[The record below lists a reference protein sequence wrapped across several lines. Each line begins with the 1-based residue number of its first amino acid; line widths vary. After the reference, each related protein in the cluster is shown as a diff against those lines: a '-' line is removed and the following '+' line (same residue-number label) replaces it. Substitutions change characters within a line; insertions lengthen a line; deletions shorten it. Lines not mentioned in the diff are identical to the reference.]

1 MSEQLVS
8 EHYEKGGLFDRIL
21 RGLEAIGKDTENL
34 SVGDLAAV
42 DEFHIRGRESTVEL
56 AERAGLSSG
65 MKVLDVGCGIG
76 GSARFLASEYGARV
90 SGIDLTPEFV
100 NVGRQ
105 LNDLIGVGDDID
117 LQVASALELPFES
130 GAFDLVWTEHVQ
142 MNIEDKRGFYG
153 ELGRVLK
160 PGGKFVFHD
169 IFAGWGGEVEFPVPW
184 AGDGSISFLV
194 EGGAVRELLLEM
206 GFEVLAWLDKTAE
219 SSEWFLAMLRRIDE
233 RGMSPLGLHLVLGP
247 DAREKFGKL
256 QRNLGE
262 NRIQVVQAVFT
273 KLS

>member
-56 AERAGLSSG
+56 AAMAELVSG
-65 MKVLDVGCGIG
+65 MRVLDVGCGIG

-105 LNDLIGVGDDID
+105 LNDLIGVGDEID
-117 LQVASALELPFES
+117 LQVASALELPFEDEV
-130 GAFDLVWTEHVQ
+130 FDMVWTEHVQ
-142 MNIEDKRGFYG
+142 MNIEDKTRFYG
-153 ELGRVLK
+153 ELWRVLK
-160 PGGKFVFHD
+160 PGGKLVFHD
-169 IFAGWGGEVEFPVPW
+169 IFAGRGGGVEFPVPW
-184 AGDGSISFLV
+184 AGDESISFLG
-194 EGGAVRELLLEM
+194 ESEAVREMLLAM
-206 GFEVLAWLDKTAE
+206 GFEVLAWVDKTAE
-219 SSEWFLAMLRRIDE
+219 SSDWFLAMLKRIDE

-247 DAREKFGKL
+247 DAREKFGNL

-262 NRIQVVQAVFT
+262 NRIQVVQAVMT
-273 KLS
+273 R